1 MTCNKSSHNGP
12 IEPGMVSF
20 ERLASSPVGNAQF
33 PLFWRIKEP
42 QKGIFLSSPWESR
55 QILPPKMDGQKL
67 LYLYVLTFNF
77 QQFTALI
84 KWFVSAMLY
93 NVLCQTFLLLLKN
106 LEKRQ
111 TQSCSCSELSS
122 TCSELHSI
130 SNSI

>member
-55 QILPPKMDGQKL
+55 QILPQKVDGQKL
-67 LYLYVLTFNF
+67 LYLYRGRGD
-77 QQFTALI
+77 I
-84 KWFVSAMLY
+84 
-93 NVLCQTFLLLLKN
+93 
-106 LEKRQ
+106 
-111 TQSCSCSELSS
+111 SELNWFGEECGGQEDHVIMCFYHEFLSIM
-122 TCSELHSI
+122 SI
-130 SNSI
+130 STPC

>member
-55 QILPPKMDGQKL
+55 QILPQKVDGQKL
-67 LYLYVLTFNF
+67 LYLYINKCEVRRIVQGREGGDLVL
-77 QQFTALI
+77 
-84 KWFVSAMLY
+84 K
-93 NVLCQTFLLLLKN
+93 
-106 LEKRQ
+106 
-111 TQSCSCSELSS
+111 ELG
-122 TCSELHSI
+122 
-130 SNSI
+130 

>member
-55 QILPPKMDGQKL
+55 QILPQKVDGQKL
-67 LYLYVLTFNF
+67 LYLYGFRSQLSVRSYFKTRN
-77 QQFTALI
+77 I
-84 KWFVSAMLY
+84 KDR
-93 NVLCQTFLLLLKN
+93 K
-106 LEKRQ
+106 
-111 TQSCSCSELSS
+111 
-122 TCSELHSI
+122 LHSI
-130 SNSI
+130 AQTLPVLESFVKAREKDLDN